1 MSKSGD
7 IAFLSGKHE
16 VFSVYLGWMRM
27 QAADEKAAN
36 MQRVAAQLQ
45 LAIQSIRSAEDC
57 GRSLA
62 GYAVLSPS
70 GVLDRASPLGR
81 GFWNKQIAWIAE
93 DSKMSMALN
102 GELSCGESCPWLSTA
117 MKCLTGE
124 TTPLARGAADAE
136 HLLSSVSLLCH
147 RHPLGPV
154 CHRHPLGPVLLDRF
168 VNFVNAVDDARVAVL
183 DLLCFQVKACC
194 NNQNSINEFMAKATD
209 AYHHIDGGLIQSQPL
224 AEHFSELKHRWLTLS
239 RRGKT
244 SVVKL
249 LKRMMLHEQGSD
261 DKTTARSGA

>member
-1 MSKSGD
+1 
-7 IAFLSGKHE
+7 
-16 VFSVYLGWMRM
+16 M
-27 QAADEKAAN
+27 QAADEKAAS

-70 GVLDRASPLGR
+70 GVLDTASPFGR

-93 DSKMSMALN
+93 DSKMSMAHN
-102 GELSCGESCPWLSTA
+102 GELSCGVSCPWLSTA

-136 HLLSSVSLLCH
+136 HLLSRVLLLCD
-147 RHPLGPV
+147 RHPLGRV
-154 CHRHPLGPVLLDRF
+154 SQEIYGRRLGAVSMGLADRF
-168 VNFVNAVDDARVAVL
+168 VDFANAVDDAIVAVL

-194 NNQNSINEFMAKATD
+194 NNQNSINEFMAKATE
-209 AYHHIDGGLIQSQPL
+209 AYHHIDGGPL
-224 AEHFSELKHRWLTLS
+224 AERFSDLKHRQQCRAALRQASTGTCFQRDEIWS
-239 RRGKT
+239 RAFDLG
-244 SVVKL
+244 
-249 LKRMMLHEQGSD
+249 E
-261 DKTTARSGA
+261 